1 MTILP
6 SVYWGSIEWY
16 AHIMQREC
24 VLDLGENY
32 VKRSERNRTRIMTA
46 GGTMLLSVQLEHADR
61 PRQPIRD
68 MRIDYSKR
76 WQHQHWGALVAS
88 YKASPYFDHYA
99 PALEPFYRR
108 EGAFATL
115 AEWNLALVE
124 TLCGLLRM
132 PAPALSERYVEAA
145 AGDVDLR
152 PRHSEGPAFRAEP
165 YVQVFCDRQ
174 PFAANLS
181 VIDLLFAEGPA
192 AVSILRRSLP

>member
-1 MTILP
+1 
-6 SVYWGSIEWY
+6 
-16 AHIMQREC
+16 
-24 VLDLGENY
+24 
-32 VKRSERNRTRIMTA
+32 
-46 GGTMLLSVQLEHADR
+46 
-61 PRQPIRD
+61 
-68 MRIDYSKR
+68 
-76 WQHQHWGALVAS
+76 WQHQHWVSILSA
-88 YKASPYFDHYA
+88 YKSSPYFDHYA
-99 PALEPFYRR
+99 EHIEPFYRR

-124 TLCGLLRM
+124 TLCELLRM
-132 PAPALSERYVEAA
+132 PPPALSERYVEAA